1 MMRVDLRKWMREHA
15 VYVAIWITM
24 GLVCLGL
31 VIWEIGVYTLAVIAP
46 FLVPFI
52 IAMVR
57 MGKELRK
64 R

>member
-1 MMRVDLRKWMREHA
+1 MRVDLRKWMRA
-15 VYVAIWITM
+15 NAFYVSLWIIM

-31 VIWEIGVYTLAVIAP
+31 VVWEIGINTLAVIAP

-52 IAMVR
+52 IAMAK